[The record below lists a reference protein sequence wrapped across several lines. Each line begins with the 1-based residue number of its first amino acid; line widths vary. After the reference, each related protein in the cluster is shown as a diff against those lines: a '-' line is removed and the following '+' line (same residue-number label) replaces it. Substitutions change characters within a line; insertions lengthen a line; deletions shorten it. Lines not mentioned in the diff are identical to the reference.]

1 MIGFHMRTDQ
11 PWLLNAVP
19 SRLDEGPEGLD
30 GGDTGAAGR
39 FTVNGKPVS
48 EAKKMTMAA
57 GDMVVLE
64 TPGGGGYGRLA
75 TSREKGETRWTST
88 RSTGTQTP
96 WEPVREGVE
105 RKAFSGDGATV
116 SLNRLQPGH
125 EPRPHDHP
133 HEQIVYILSGQID
146 FHIGETVTRLGA
158 GGLLV
163 VPPNARHWGV
173 VVGDEPVLNLDVFTP
188 KRAEYAT

>member
-1 MIGFHMRTDQ
+1 MIGFHMRTERALAAERGAE
-11 PWLLNAVP
+11 PARP
-19 SRLDEGPEGLD
+19 RARGPGRRR
-30 GGDTGAAGR
+30 GRARPGR
-39 FTVNGKPVS
+39 FLVNGKPVS
-48 EAKKMTMAA
+48 EAQEDDHAPGRCRAA
-57 GDMVVLE
+57 GDARRRRLRRGLSFDGGSRNGHPRDRLE
-64 TPGGGGYGRLA
+64 RRRPGSGCA
-75 TSREKGETRWTST
+75 K
-88 RSTGTQTP
+88 
-96 WEPVREGVE
+96 GVE

-133 HEQIVYILSGQID
+133 HEQIVYILGGQID
-146 FHIGETVTRLGA
+146 FHVGETVTRLGA

-188 KRAEYAT
+188 KRAEYAA